1 MATKGPKENTNIPN
15 INFIGFQNQIAEIV
29 KDIKHHNK
37 KSGLK
42 RFIKSKHE
50 NPHVDGSILLNDA
63 PQNREAGKLIKTLE
77 SDPTNSLARLRL
89 VNLVLG
95 ERKDHHL
102 QTHLNMMLQASIPVY
117 LGEIT
122 PTLMQCVLTS
132 YRSYLERLA
141 NIHKHKMLSIK
152 STQLKNINMS
162 GIDID
167 DEFSEDL
174 HVDDINSAKTE
185 IQIAEALI
193 ANCESVLQIIKT
205 KMNTTLSS
213 EELEEL
219 INGQTVTNSF
229 FGGNEEK
236 INPNKQNMIISK
248 AIMAIEML
256 KQIPLLQN
264 AGLDLAKQL
273 GHVDKKLTYPL
284 VMEGRINMQLLKY
297 QLLRIE
303 NGDKSARENMAPV
316 FNLALV
322 AYRKALKLINK
333 SAPTKADLPVLT
345 EFANL
350 THYGYVH
357 RDLMRFTEEGMMDLL
372 KLGKDSI
379 DSAVVIDDNYV
390 TLQRH
395 IENSL
400 LKLEEASKK
409 EKSKFK
415 LF

>member
-1 MATKGPKENTNIPN
+1 MGSKGLKENTNIPN
-15 INFIGFQNQIAEIV
+15 INFIGFQIEISRII
-29 KDIKHHNK
+29 KDIKNQNK
-37 KSGLK
+37 KSGIK
-42 RFIKSKHE
+42 RLLNSKHE
-50 NPHVDGSILLNDA
+50 NPHVDGTILLDDA
-63 PQNREAGKLIKTLE
+63 PQNKEVGKLIKSLA
-77 SDPTNSLARLRL
+77 SDPTNALARLRL

-95 ERKDHHL
+95 ARKDHHL
-102 QTHLNMMLQASIPVY
+102 QTHLNMMLQASIPIY

-122 PTLMQCVLTS
+122 PTLMQCVLTA
-132 YRSYLERLA
+132 YRAYLERLA
-141 NIHKHKMLSIK
+141 NVHKHKMMSIK
-152 STQLKNINMS
+152 SKQLKNVNMS

-174 HVDDINSAKTE
+174 HVDDVNSAKTE

-193 ANCESVLQIIKT
+193 GNCEGILQNIKT

-219 INGQTVTNSF
+219 ISGQTVTSSF
-229 FGGNEEK
+229 FGGSEEK

-248 AIMAIEML
+248 AIRAIEIL
-256 KQIPLLQN
+256 KQVPLLQN

-273 GHVDKKLTYPL
+273 GNLDKKLTYPL

-350 THYGYVH
+350 THYGFVH
-357 RDLMRFTEEGMMDLL
+357 RDLMRFTEEGLRDLL
-372 KLGKDSI
+372 NLGKDSI
-379 DSAVVIDDNYV
+379 DSAIVVDDSYIA
-390 TLQRH
+390 LQRN

-400 LKLEEASKK
+400 LQLEESSKK

>member
-1 MATKGPKENTNIPN
+1 METKGPKENTNIPN
-15 INFIGFQNQIAEIV
+15 INFIGFQKQIAEIV
-29 KDIKHHNK
+29 KDIKNHNN

-42 RFIKSKHE
+42 RFIKRKHE
-50 NPHVDGSILLNDA
+50 NPHVDGSVLLNDT
-63 PQNREAGKLIKTLE
+63 PQDRETGKLIKTLE

-95 ERKDHHL
+95 IRKDHHL
-102 QTHLNMMLQASIPVY
+102 QTHLNMMLQASIPIY

-122 PTLMQCVLTS
+122 PTLMQCVLTA
-132 YRSYLERLA
+132 YRSYLERLT

-152 STQLKNINMS
+152 SKQLKNVNMS

-219 INGQTVTNSF
+219 ISGQTVTSSF

-256 KQIPLLQN
+256 KQIPLLQS
-264 AGLDLAKQL
+264 AGLDLAKKL

-284 VMEGRINMQLLKY
+284 VMEGRINMQMLKY

-303 NGDKSARENMAPV
+303 NGDKTARENMAPV

-322 AYRKALKLINK
+322 AYRKALKLVNK

-357 RDLMRFTEEGMMDLL
+357 RDLMRFTEEGLIDLL

-379 DSAVVIDDNYV
+379 DSAIVIDDNYSS
-390 TLQRH
+390 LQRH
-395 IENSL
+395 IESSL
-400 LKLEEASKK
+400 LKLEESSKQ